1 MPYILLVYVRS
12 RGKMVCHFWSSCIIS
27 SHCAR
32 GSLRMVSVY
41 VKRRPESSTCR
52 CVVMDDDY
60 SATNPLGYD
69 VGMLVCIGGFPGS
82 GRNRLAEDISKAT
95 NWHYQSLSPLKRAF
109 SIRGIH
115 TAVRP
120 HKGTRYSDELM
131 MLTYKHITGEFPILS
146 RMYPDMILKD
156 HFTRE
161 VPREY
166 FFREAS
172 SYFRN
177 LLIVWVDAT
186 LEESEQ
192 RLHTVLAD
200 QPKKLQNR
208 LRLIREMNASF
219 QPFTRPVSIVRYME
233 DPNAA
238 VEKVLALISAQRIR
252 QTALNSEK

>member
-1 MPYILLVYVRS
+1 
-12 RGKMVCHFWSSCIIS
+12 
-27 SHCAR
+27 
-32 GSLRMVSVY
+32 
-41 VKRRPESSTCR
+41 
-52 CVVMDDDY
+52 
-60 SATNPLGYD
+60 
-69 VGMLVCIGGFPGS
+69 
-82 GRNRLAEDISKAT
+82 
-95 NWHYQSLSPLKRAF
+95 
-109 SIRGIH
+109 
-115 TAVRP
+115 
-120 HKGTRYSDELM
+120 
-131 MLTYKHITGEFPILS
+131 
-146 RMYPDMILKD
+146 MYPDMILKD

-177 LLIVWVDAT
+177 LLIVWVDTT